1 MNIIKIIIHKYLL
14 RILIIL
20 LIEDNAV
27 SLNNVRKTTG
37 ELLCLVDNF
46 WRCSILSL
54 SFLWAQVHY

>member
-1 MNIIKIIIHKYLL
+1 MIIIKIIIHKYLL

-20 LIEDNAV
+20 LTEENRV

-46 WRCSILSL
+46 GRCSVLSL